1 MYCMYDQ
8 INSALL
14 SIKDLI
20 LILLTPDDGMV
31 IYIDIIFNPLSPWG
45 GSIS

>member
-14 SIKDLI
+14 SIKDFM
-20 LILLTPDDGMV
+20 LILLTPDVGMV
-31 IYIDIIFNPLSPWG
+31 IYIDLFLIRCPHEEEV
-45 GSIS
+45 